1 MVRTYRFQIATR
13 GDNDLVAITDRVESA
28 VRSAGLTAGTAT
40 VFVRHSTAAIA
51 TTEYEPGLLAD
62 LQAAVDRLVPRDLP
76 YRHNL
81 APGEDN
87 GHAHVRAALFG
98 PSLVVPFADGRLLLG
113 TWQQIVL
120 ADFDTRPRERE
131 IVVQVIGE

>member
-1 MVRTYRFQIATR
+1 MIVTRRFTVATR
-13 GDNDLVAITDRVESA
+13 GDSDLVDITGRVQAELQASGL
-28 VRSAGLTAGTAT
+28 RAGAAT
-40 VFVRHSTAAIA
+40 VFVRHSTAAL
-51 TTEYEPGLLAD
+51 TTIEYEPGLLHD
-62 LQAAVDRLVPRDLP
+62 LKAAFDRLVPRDLP

-87 GHAHVRAALFG
+87 GHAHVRAALVG

-120 ADFDTRPRERE
+120 ADFDTRPRTRE
-131 IVVQVIGE
+131 VVVQLSGE